1 MTAARISSLTAAAA
15 RRTGSAGAPA
25 LALARSRRRRAVT
38 NGPSCLVTIASASL
52 SPRRAKER

>member
-1 MTAARISSLTAAAA
+1 LTAAAA